1 MNHAIAVAAPSDRIE
16 QLGALA
22 VFGVA
27 AAVLFSIAVAQILL
41 AIAVVCWIT
50 VLAVRRERFEAPA
63 FFWPLAAYAAVTLVS
78 AAFSLEP
85 RVSFIDCKQLV
96 LFLIVPIVFRL
107 IDRDRAGTLVT
118 VILSFAAAS
127 AAYGIVQYAMITL

>member
-1 MNHAIAVAAPSDRIE
+1 MARPVGTDKMIHPMNHAVAVAAPSDRIE

-41 AIAVVCWIT
+41 AIAVICWIS

-85 RVSFIDCKQLV
+85 RVSFI
-96 LFLIVPIVFRL
+96 
-107 IDRDRAGTLVT
+107 
-118 VILSFAAAS
+118 
-127 AAYGIVQYAMITL
+127 